1 MCKYQHDQR
10 NKEIRNWEPR
20 HVCLKREVLQVK
32 YSSANF
38 YLQKRHNFAEMTVS
52 KILQGVTCQKYKVI
66 CLLTNLIYRLIRSYY
81 VCTLSVGSHNYSHY
95 GKKSKFKCLHT
106 IKVKKCD
113 AHSDTKEALVW
124 S

>member
-32 YSSANF
+32 NYSANF

-52 KILQGVTCQKYKVI
+52 KILHGVTCKKYKAI

-81 VCTLSVGSHNYSHY
+81 VCTKEVTTIPITVRSPNSNVCIQL
-95 GKKSKFKCLHT
+95 KSKNVMHT
-106 IKVKKCD
+106 QT
-113 AHSDTKEALVW
+113 DTKEALVW